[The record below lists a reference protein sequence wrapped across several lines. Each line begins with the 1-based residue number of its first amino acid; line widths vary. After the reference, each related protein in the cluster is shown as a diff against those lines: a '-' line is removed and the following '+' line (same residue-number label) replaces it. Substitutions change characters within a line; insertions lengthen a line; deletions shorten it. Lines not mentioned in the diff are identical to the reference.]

1 MTPLNESTKSP
12 MEASWE
18 RKHTDNELTN
28 ISSRSASA
36 TELYLMRP
44 PPEKYL
50 CTVRLD
56 YYFQIDVTLQAKKR
70 ARGYTEAPETILI
83 TAETRQSQMRPTSE
97 TTVCIPLGDTASCAH
112 QCVTGL
118 NWRNKLAGSQTRVWS
133 SICTFLELRLCT
145 TQTPASETKTSFVD
159 LFRAL
164 YSN

>member
-1 MTPLNESTKSP
+1 

-112 QCVTGL
+112 QCVYGVGLEKQTG
-118 NWRNKLAGSQTRVWS
+118 RITNKGV
-133 SICTFLELRLCT
+133 ELDRLRSWIYT
-145 TQTPASETKTSFVD
+145 TLHNSDARKKHV
-159 LFRAL
+159 L
-164 YSN
+164 